1 MSIASATT
9 TLSVTDPC
17 TGELIAEIAI
27 ATAEQVPAAVQRARS
42 AQRYWAQTS
51 INERRSRLINWR
63 HALLKAGDELALQ
76 LSRENGKPLN
86 ESWLHEVAPLC
97 DTLSWLA
104 EEAPRLLE
112 DTDVPLR
119 WMKHQRSVLWSKP
132 RGVCVIIAPYNFPLL
147 IPFSD
152 AAAAL
157 MAGCSV
163 IIKPSERTPLVA
175 QAVAKLAEQS
185 GLEPDLLQVLPGG
198 PEVAQQLIASD
209 VDEVVFTGNTAHGRE
224 VAMLCADR
232 LIPCTLELGGGA
244 PAVVLEDANVDQAA
258 TAITFGA
265 LANSGQS
272 CIGIERVFA
281 ARSLY
286 PQLVDAI
293 TDRVRRLRQGNP
305 LQAEVDL
312 GALTSPQQLTKVD
325 QQVCS
330 ALADGAKLICGGKR
344 ACEYGNFYLPT
355 VLGNCDPHMQ
365 VVAHETFGPVIPL
378 VAVEDPGAILEMATA
393 GRSPLAAYLF
403 GRDGPALMRAARNAN
418 ANHVLMNDVLWSYL
432 CPELPFGGHGGSGW
446 GVVHGPQG
454 LLSHTHRAH
463 VGRARLQLPTNLG
476 FTFPYGKTPRTLL
489 KQALRFFT
497 H

>member
-1 MSIASATT
+1 M
-9 TLSVTDPC
+9 TDPC
-17 TGELIAEIAI
+17 TGELIAKIAA
-27 ATAEQVPAAVQRARS
+27 ATADQILAAVHRARK
-42 AQRYWAQTS
+42 AQTYWAQTPP
-51 INERRSRLINWR
+51 NERRSRLINWR
-63 HALLKAGDELALQ
+63 HALLKAGDQLAMQ

-104 EEAPRLLE
+104 DMAPRLLE

-119 WMKHQRSVLWSKP
+119 WMKHQRSVLWSRP
-132 RGVCVIIAPYNFPLL
+132 RGVCVVIAPYNFPLL

-157 MAGCSV
+157 MAGCGV

-175 QAVAKLAEQS
+175 QAVASLAEQS

-198 PEVAQQLIASD
+198 PDVAQQLIASN
-209 VDEVVFTGNTAHGRE
+209 VNEVVFTGNTEHGRE

-232 LIPCTLELGGGA
+232 LLPCTLELGGGA
-244 PAVVLEDANVDQAA
+244 PAVVFDDANVDQAA

-272 CIGIERVFA
+272 CIGVERVIVA
-281 ARSLY
+281 KSLY
-286 PQLVDAI
+286 PKLLEAI
-293 TDRVRRLRQGNP
+293 ADRVLGLRQGNP

-312 GALTSPQQLTKVD
+312 GALTSPQQLTKVSR
-325 QQVCS
+325 QVAA
-330 ALADGAKLICGGKR
+330 ALADGARLICGGKR
-344 ACEYGNFYLPT
+344 ACDTGNFYLPT
-355 VLGNCDPHMQ
+355 LLGDCDPRMD
-365 VVAHETFGPVIPL
+365 VVVHETFGPVIPL
-378 VAVEDPGAILEMATA
+378 VAVDDPMEMLETATVS
-393 GRSPLAAYLF
+393 RSALAAYLF
-403 GRDGPALMRAARNAN
+403 GRDSHALMMAARNVN

-432 CPELPFGGHGGSGW
+432 CPELPFGGHGMSGW
-446 GVVHGPQG
+446 GIVHGPEG

-463 VGRARLQLPTNLG
+463 IGRARLQLPTNLG

>member
-1 MSIASATT
+1 MLCITN
-9 TLSVTDPC
+9 PC
-17 TGELIAEIAI
+17 TGEVIAEIAAAAPDQI
-27 ATAEQVPAAVQRARS
+27 PAAVQRSRR
-42 AQRYWAQTS
+42 AQTYWAQTS
-51 INERRSRLINWR
+51 ATERRNRLIDWR
-63 HALLKAGDELALQ
+63 HALLKAGDEVALQ
-76 LSRENGKPLN
+76 LSRENGKPLH

-97 DTLSWLA
+97 DTLNWLT
-104 EEAPRLLE
+104 EQGPRLLE
-112 DTDVPLR
+112 DTDVSLR

-132 RGVCVIIAPYNFPLL
+132 RGVCVVIAPYNFPLL

-163 IIKPSERTPLVA
+163 IIKPSERTPLIA
-175 QAVAKLAEQS
+175 QAVARLAEQS
-185 GLEPDLLQVLPGG
+185 GLEPDLLQILPGG
-198 PEVAQQLIASD
+198 PDVAQQLITAD

-232 LIPCTLELGGGA
+232 LLPCTLELGGGA
-244 PAVVLEDANVDQAA
+244 PAVVLEDANVEQAA

-281 ARSLY
+281 AKSLY
-286 PQLVDAI
+286 PKLMDAI
-293 TDRVRRLRQGNP
+293 ADRVHGLRQGNP

-312 GALTSPQQLTKVD
+312 GALTSPQQLTLVN
-325 QQVCS
+325 QQVAA
-330 ALADGAKLICGGKR
+330 ALADGARLICGGKR
-344 ACEYGNFYLPT
+344 ACDGGNFYLPT
-355 VLGNCDPHMQ
+355 VLGDCDPRMQ

-378 VAVEDPGAILEMATA
+378 VAVEDPGTILEIAA
-393 GRSPLAAYLF
+393 LGRSALAAYLF
-403 GRDGPALMRAARNAN
+403 GRDGPALTSAARNAN
-418 ANHVLMNDVLWSYL
+418 ANHVLVNDVLWSYL
-432 CPELPFGGHGGSGW
+432 CPELPFGGRGRSGW

-463 VGRARLQLPTNLG
+463 IGRVRLQLPTNLG